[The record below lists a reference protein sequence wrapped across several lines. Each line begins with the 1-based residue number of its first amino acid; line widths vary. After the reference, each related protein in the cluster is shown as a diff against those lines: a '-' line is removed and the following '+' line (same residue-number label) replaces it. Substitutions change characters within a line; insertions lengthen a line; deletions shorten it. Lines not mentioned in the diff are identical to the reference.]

1 MKRPSRTSCPGCR
14 RLEAI
19 VEALR
24 AEVAS
29 LREQLAAALKNSST
43 SSKPPSSDIVKP
55 KPVQADD
62 GAKRSIGGQPGH
74 PKHEREPFP
83 AEQITHFEEHVLEV
97 CPCCG
102 GPVHPNADLARIVQQ
117 VDVAKPPLT
126 IEQHTFPEYWCPQ

>member
-1 MKRPSRTSCPGCR
+1 MKRPSQKSCPGCR

-62 GAKRSIGGQPGH
+62 SVKRTIGGQAGH
-74 PKHEREPFP
+74 PKHERDPFP
-83 AEQITHFEEHVLEV
+83 AEQVTQFETHVLNS

-102 GPVHPNADLARIVQQ
+102 GP
-117 VDVAKPPLT
+117 
-126 IEQHTFPEYWCPQ
+126 